1 MRDEELRIV
10 QSLEQAIINYTA
22 YCEYIIEKDE
32 DIENKK
38 KSELHNFSKSVIRGF
53 TDAFCNQLNENLGL
67 NLKIEGVYGDIGTV
81 IDGDNH

>member
-1 MRDEELRIV
+1 MRDEELRIA
-10 QSLEQAIINYTA
+10 QSLEQAIINYIA

-32 DIENKK
+32 DLEDEK

-53 TDAFCNQLNENLGL
+53 TDTFCNQLNENLGL

-81 IDGDNH
+81 IDGNNH